1 MNRVKCPNCGKG
13 WDTDGDGSC
22 PFCVPKRLRPVNGQ
36 SEDDLTL
43 WPAWVRKENDENPSK

>member
-1 MNRVKCPNCGKG
+1 MNRVKCPNCEKG

-43 WPAWVRKENDENPSK
+43 WPAWVRKENDEKPD